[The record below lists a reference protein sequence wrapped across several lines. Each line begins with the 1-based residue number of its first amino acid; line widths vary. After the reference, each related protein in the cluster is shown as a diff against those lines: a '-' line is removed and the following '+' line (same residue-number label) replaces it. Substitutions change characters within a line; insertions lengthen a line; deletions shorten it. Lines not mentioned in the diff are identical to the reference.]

1 MESFGQRIQFLMDTV
16 GYAQLVEKT
25 GISQSQ
31 FYRMRSGE
39 RDTTRKNIVSISD
52 AAGCSLEWL
61 AAGRGTPFPNS
72 QSQRENLEFSAVAEP
87 SGEYSV
93 QPEPLSSDEIELL
106 QLFRAA
112 GLATKSRVL
121 NELIK

>member
-52 AAGCSLEWL
+52 AAGCSIEWL
-61 AAGRGTPFPNS
+61 AAGRGSPFPDS
-72 QSQRENLEFSAVAEP
+72 REKSESPVLMAVAEP
-87 SGEYSV
+87 SVEYRADT
-93 QPEPLSSDEIELL
+93 PALSTDERELL
-106 QLFRAA
+106 ELFRSAS
-112 GLATKSRVL
+112 LATKSRVL